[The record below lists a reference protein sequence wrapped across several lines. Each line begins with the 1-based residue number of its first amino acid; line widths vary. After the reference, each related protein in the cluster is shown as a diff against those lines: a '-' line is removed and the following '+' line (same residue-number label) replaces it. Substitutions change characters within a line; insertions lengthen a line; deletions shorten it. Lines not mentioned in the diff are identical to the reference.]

1 MSKETEQPSPMWWY
15 EPPSLVLFWGG
26 GLLYAGISEGARSGP
41 QCGGMSHRPLCFGGG
56 LLYAG
61 ISEGARSRPC
71 CSGMSHRL
79 LCFGGGLLYAG
90 ISEGARSGLHCG
102 GMSRKLSPALAKLV
116 VYLPPQRLLSKQGCI
131 LLFCCA
137 RGASIPNASSN
148 LLVLEGSIPNAS
160 KPSKQVAFYCF
171 FSRFH
176 LSQQAAVGKIS
187 KARRSAS
194 SFFSFIWLERANLL
208 FPISFKFKNPINTQ
222 T

>member
-1 MSKETEQPSPMWWY
+1 MSIGRRLWRFSQIDRCGWW
-15 EPPSLVLFWGG
+15 LLWGG
-26 GLLYAGISEGARSGP
+26 RNW
-41 QCGGMSHRPLCFGGG
+41 GG
-56 LLYAG
+56 LVVTSHGRRGSPHGCDALCG
-61 ISEGARSRPC
+61 
-71 CSGMSHRL
+71 GMSHRL